1 LAVST
6 LQMSTALTSLPND
19 AHSTAAPVQQQM
31 GLDSNMVNDVINS
44 LGDGA
49 PLPSRDI
56 PTATA
61 AMRTDVE
68 VQPNH
73 ITVDDDYISRLST
86 RNPAQNLE
94 MVRDPEF
101 HDLYLLPATAG
112 AATLILSIPVVL
124 AFLKKYFPKRFW
136 ESDGTPSFAFIV
148 ARAAAVG
155 SAVFAAD
162 QYF

>member
-1 LAVST
+1 
-6 LQMSTALTSLPND
+6 MSTALAALPND
-19 AHSTAAPVQQQM
+19 AHPTAAPVQQQM
-31 GLDSNMVNDVINS
+31 GLDSNMVNEVVNS
-44 LGDGA
+44 LGDGS

-73 ITVDDDYISRLST
+73 ITVDDDYISRLYSS
-86 RNPAQNLE
+86 NQSAQNAE

-101 HDLYLLPATAG
+101 HDLYLLPATAA
-112 AATLILSIPVVL
+112 AATLILSIPIVL
-124 AFLKKYFPKRFW
+124 ALLKKYLPQRFW
-136 ESDGTPSFAFIV
+136 ESDGTPSLTFIM

-155 SAVFAAD
+155 GAVVAVD
-162 QYF
+162 QYL

>member
-1 LAVST
+1 
-6 LQMSTALTSLPND
+6 MSTSLAALPND
-19 AHSTAAPVQQQM
+19 AHPTATPVQQQI
-31 GLDSNMVNDVINS
+31 GLDSSMVNEVVNS

-49 PLPSRDI
+49 PLPARDI

-73 ITVDDDYISRLST
+73 VTVDDDYISRLST
-86 RNPAQNLE
+86 NKPAQNIE

-101 HDLYLLPATAG
+101 HDLYLLPAAAA
-112 AATLILSIPVVL
+112 AATLVLSVPVVL
-124 AFLKKYFPKRFW
+124 AFLKNYLPKRFW
-136 ESDGTPSFAFIV
+136 ESDGTPSFTFIA
-148 ARAAAVG
+148 ARAAVVG
-155 SAVFAAD
+155 GAVFAAD

>member
-1 LAVST
+1 MTIST
-6 LQMSTALTSLPND
+6 LQMSTALASLPND
-19 AHSTAAPVQQQM
+19 AHPTAAPVQQQL
-31 GLDSNMVNDVINS
+31 GLDSNMVNEVVHS

-49 PLPSRDI
+49 PLPLRDI
-56 PTATA
+56 PTAAT

-73 ITVDDDYISRLST
+73 ITVDDDYISRLSASK
-86 RNPAQNLE
+86 PAHNLE

-101 HDLYLLPATAG
+101 HDLYLLPATAA
-112 AATLILSIPVVL
+112 AATLILSVPVILV
-124 AFLKKYFPKRFW
+124 FLKKYLPKRFW
-136 ESDGTPSFAFIV
+136 ESDGTPSLTFIL

-155 SAVFAAD
+155 GAVFTAD